1 MPDVSLFR
9 NDRIMK
15 NVYVHPWHCDELTVR
30 MHDLPREPVSYV
42 NVTTLLSLNFGKCK
56 ITQYN
61 TFASAYSRRLPR
73 TSSSISKAAKFS
85 VSISAHQKNRTIL
98 V

>member
-1 MPDVSLFR
+1 MPDVSLFQ
-9 NDRIMK
+9 NDKQIK

-42 NVTTLLSLNFGKCK
+42 NVNTLLSLNFSKCK
-56 ITQYN
+56 FTQYN

-85 VSISAHQKNRTIL
+85 MSISAHQKNRTIS